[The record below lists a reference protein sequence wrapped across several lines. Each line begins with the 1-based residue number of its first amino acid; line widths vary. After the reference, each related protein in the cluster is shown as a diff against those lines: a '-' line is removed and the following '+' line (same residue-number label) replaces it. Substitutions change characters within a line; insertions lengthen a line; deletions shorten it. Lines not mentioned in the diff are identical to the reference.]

1 MKRQDYIKLQSV
13 ELKKSMDKS
22 DKLRDKWLICNDLKE
37 SKKLSNELNYLN
49 MSIEKTKERIG
60 FALGYISAD
69 EVQSEFCLD
78 AMHVYP
84 GIKEELLNLKFD

>member
-1 MKRQDYIKLQSV
+1 MKRQDYIKLQSI
-13 ELKKSMDKS
+13 ELKKSMDKANRLS
-22 DKLRDKWLICNDLKE
+22 EKWLSCNDFKE

-69 EVQSEFCLD
+69 EVQSEWRVD